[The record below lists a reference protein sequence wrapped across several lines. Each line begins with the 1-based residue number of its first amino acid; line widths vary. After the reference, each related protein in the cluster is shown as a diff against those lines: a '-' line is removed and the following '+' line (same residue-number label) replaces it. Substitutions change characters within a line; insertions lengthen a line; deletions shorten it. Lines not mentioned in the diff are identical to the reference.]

1 MGRRR
6 RSYHLSEQLA
16 IVTPLG
22 RWANSIGKTPPECEK
37 GERMFPSDGEVQV
50 RGFAKLFIMSDLR
63 GTGLAYDLHLYQ
75 WPGTVPRS
83 YAS

>member
-1 MGRRR
+1 MN
-6 RSYHLSEQLA
+6 SLL
-16 IVTPLG
+16 IVTPPHG
-22 RWANSIGKTPPECEK
+22 RANPSGKTPPECEK
-37 GERMFPSDGEVQV
+37 GERMFPGDGEVQV
-50 RGFAKLFIMSDLR
+50 RGFAKLIVMIDLR